1 MSYDALTTKLTEL
14 MAAQHFERCECDCHL
29 GATPGGECEPCRER
43 HSWPAKAAVALA
55 APAHEYAAVALA
67 AVTALEQDEDEL
79 GELVDCPS
87 CGHELW
93 RGAHDDGCWYVALQ
107 DALDA
112 LQARVLP

>member
-1 MSYDALTTKLTEL
+1 MSDYEALTTRLAELT
-14 MAAQHFERCECDCHL
+14 AAASPGPIGRDISVSCCHNEYGL
-29 GATPGGECEPCRER
+29 LLDDEEA
-43 HSWPAKAAVALA
+43 ALA

-67 AVTALEQDEDEL
+67 AVSALALDEDEL
-79 GELVDCPS
+79 GELADCPS

-93 RGAHDDGCWYVALQ
+93 RGAHDDGCWYVALK